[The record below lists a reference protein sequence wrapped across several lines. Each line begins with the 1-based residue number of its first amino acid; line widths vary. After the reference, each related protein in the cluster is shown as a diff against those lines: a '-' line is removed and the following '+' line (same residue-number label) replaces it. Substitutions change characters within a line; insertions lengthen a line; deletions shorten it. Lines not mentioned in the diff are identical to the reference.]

1 MKIFKNINLK
11 LGDNNFKKNLINNN
25 LLNNNLLNNIKKRF
39 YCQNCNG
46 RGSIFYIEGNNLRIE
61 PCLKCNGIGFKF
73 YTYF

>member
-11 LGDNNFKKNLINNN
+11 LRDNNFKKNIINNN
-25 LLNNNLLNNIKKRF
+25 LLKKIKKRY

-46 RGSIFYIEGNNLRIE
+46 RGSFFYIEGNNLRIE